1 MPYVSEAKQRGIF
14 NKNPFQ
20 PKIPSPFILT
30 CSWYRVVL
38 GFLPTSECLFEENWK
53 IDAAITS
60 TTFVFVVT
68 YVYVFVYKQNAMYLH
83 SSSNIFLLIT
93 F

>member
-14 NKNPFQ
+14 NKNPF
-20 PKIPSPFILT
+20 IFT

-38 GFLPTSECLFEENWK
+38 GFLPTSEQYVQCLFEENWK
-53 IDAAITS
+53 IDAAIAS